1 MNGTIVFT
9 TYDERPVNPCND
21 PKNEYYTVEEQKGC
35 NFTSSSL
42 VSIGLIYN
50 DVWAY
55 KLCNPK
61 GPNPERGFD
70 TPCKETGW
78 LLWHAGAPQG
88 GALTNIAVPTKFR
101 LLIMYYGI
109 FYASCCLVTPV
120 YQWFSVR

>member
-21 PKNEYYTVEEQKGC
+21 PANDYYSVEEQKEANC
-35 NFTSSSL
+35 NFTSASL
-42 VSIGLIYN
+42 VDIGLIYN

-55 KLCNPK
+55 KLCNPV
-61 GPNPERGFD
+61 GDNPERGFD

-88 GALTNIAVPTKFR
+88 GA
-101 LLIMYYGI
+101 I
-109 FYASCCLVTPV
+109 FG
-120 YQWFSVR
+120 